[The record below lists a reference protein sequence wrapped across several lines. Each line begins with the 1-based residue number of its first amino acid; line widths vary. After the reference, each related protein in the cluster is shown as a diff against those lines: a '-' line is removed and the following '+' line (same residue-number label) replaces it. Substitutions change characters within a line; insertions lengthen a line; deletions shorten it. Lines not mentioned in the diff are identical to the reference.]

1 MGVENLKGE
10 KWKLIKGFPKY
21 KISSYGRVLSLDF
34 ARSGEEKLLQP
45 TKIERGYLQVCL
57 ANNGTKEKFLVHRL
71 VAEAFLK
78 NPENLPQINHKDGNL
93 GDNSV
98 GNLEWCEMKC
108 NNVSGTPLS
117 RSERKKRAKAIF
129 KELDYEYTEEVVET
143 AKVGSYILSF
153 APFSDASKCCGQ
165 CFLNIYKEGRKCLP
179 CRNFERK
186 DKKNG
191 FWRFSSQMEFDAVER
206 RIVSAKYRMKQ
217 KKKEN
222 RLLSIFQ

>member
-71 VAEAFLK
+71 VAEAFIP
-78 NPENLPQINHKDGNL
+78 NPENLPQISHKDGDL
-93 GDNSV
+93 SDNSV

-129 KELDYEYTEEVVET
+129 KELDYEYTEEKPEIERIGEYEVVFVPYV
-143 AKVGSYILSF
+143 KVKESC
-153 APFSDASKCCGQ
+153 SK
-165 CFLNIYKEGRKCLP
+165 CFLNKQKDCLP
-179 CRNFERK
+179 CRSWEREK
-186 DKKNG
+186 GDNG
-191 FWRFSSQMEFDAVER
+191 YWRFFRKKKEFDAVDR
-206 RIVSAKYRMKQ
+206 KIRSNIVRLKN
-217 KKKEN
+217 KEKGGDDE
-222 RLLSIFQ
+222 